1 MRKRDSLEVIL
12 EDHLRKMLKRTDIPL
27 ADELRLLDTGVKLV
41 AAQAKLKTEDKSDGA
56 FFQGDTK

>member
-1 MRKRDSLEVIL
+1 
-12 EDHLRKMLKRTDIPL
+12 MLKRTDIPL